1 MCKRKLKMC
10 IHVQT
15 MNNRMNYRKLIFLK
29 GTDSHKFH
37 TNEIE
42 EYIYTYLQEK
52 NTRIF
57 DNFVEKI

>member
-1 MCKRKLKMC
+1 MC

-29 GTDSHKFH
+29 DTDSHKFH

-57 DNFVEKI
+57 ENFVEKI